1 MHGFAAAVAGRMPA
15 AGWPARL
22 GAGGMMS
29 NGSRRRSTSERR
41 ARARPGAFGPALRRP
56 GARPRRLAAG
66 LAAAALASTALAAC
80 GTAGAASGPVTLTY
94 YLYPDSSGATQQAIN
109 NYDKQRGGKYT
120 ISYQQL
126 PTGSDGQRQ
135 QLVRRLAA
143 HDSTIDIMGLDVTWE
158 AEFAQAGWAEPWT
171 GANLAQAENGTL
183 KPALQTAIWKGKLY
197 AVPDNSNTQ
206 LLWYNSALVPNPPK
220 TWAQMLADAAQL
232 KKEGKPHLIEIQ
244 GAQYEGTTVWFN
256 TMVAS
261 AGGTILNPNATKVTL
276 GTPAIKALSIMKQLA
291 SSPVA
296 DPSLSVQKENSNRL
310 AMEAGTAA
318 FQLNYPFVYPAM
330 KADNPKLFK
339 VFKWA
344 PYPRVDANIPTH
356 VTIGGIDL
364 AVSSYSQ
371 HPSMAFQAA
380 LCLRDRAS
388 QLLNATVGGT
398 PPTLIS
404 LYSDPKLFPSYPFHA
419 DILQA
424 LKTASIRPKT
434 PLYQILS
441 IDISHL
447 VSPPAGINPTST
459 EQSMVSQLNNG
470 LQAKGLIP

>member
-1 MHGFAAAVAGRMPA
+1 MRTSGRRRTPESPARGRPFARGRRPVTGLAVA
-15 AGWPARL
+15 
-22 GAGGMMS
+22 
-29 NGSRRRSTSERR
+29 
-41 ARARPGAFGPALRRP
+41 AL
-56 GARPRRLAAG
+56 AAAG
-66 LAAAALASTALAAC
+66 LTAC
-80 GTAGAASGPVTLTY
+80 GTAGASTGPVTLNF

-109 NYDKQRGGKYT
+109 NCDKQSGGKYT

-135 QLVRRLAA
+135 QMVRRLAA
-143 HDSTIDIMGLDVTWE
+143 RDSSLDILGLDVTWE
-158 AEFAQAGWAEPWT
+158 AEFAQAGWIEPWT
-171 GANLAQAENGTL
+171 GTYRAQAVNGTL
-183 KPALQTAIWKGKLY
+183 VPALNTAIWRGRLY

-206 LLWYNSALVPNPPK
+206 LLWYRSDLVPHPPT

-256 TMVAS
+256 TMVSS
-261 AGGTILNPNATKVTL
+261 AGGTILNPTATKVTL
-276 GTPAIKALSIMKQLA
+276 GAPAVRALSIMKQLA
-291 SSPVA
+291 SGPAA
-296 DPSLSVQKENSNRL
+296 DPSLSVQMENQNRL

-344 PYPRVDANIPTH
+344 LYPEVNPGTPAK

-364 AVSSYSQ
+364 AVSAYSQ
-371 HPSMAFQAA
+371 HKALAFQAA
-380 LCLRDRAS
+380 LCLRDRQNQIIGA
-388 QLLNATVGGT
+388 NVGGV
-398 PPTLIS
+398 PPTIAS
-404 LYSDPKLFPSYPFHA
+404 LYNDPALFKNYPFHA

-424 LKTASIRPKT
+424 LQNASVRPKT
-434 PLYQILS
+434 PVYQVVS

-447 VSPPAGINPTST
+447 ISPPSGISPVST
-459 EQSMVSQLNNG
+459 EKAMVSQLNNA
-470 LQAKGLIP
+470 LQSKGLVP